1 MKKCFELTPCLLAFL
16 CITSYVEDVDNERSK
31 GMFSASQ
38 SGFSTIEV
46 YDLGPL
52 NKIDLSIAKAGLED
66 TGGTVTFSV
75 EQSLLDS
82 LNNADGT
89 SYQLLP
95 PECYTIENAT
105 YSVSP
110 GGDRRVTGGSLV
122 YDPHKIYNLC
132 GFDELKYVLPLRVS
146 STGTPMNSDRTA
158 TLYGFIVKEAIVRLA
173 STGGDFVVEGGTT
186 TSPMNLDTE
195 ISFENEW
202 DLTTSFATKGADY
215 VDNYN
220 SANSTYYIPLPSD
233 FYTLPDVTIAKGKT
247 TGGSAISLLGETLP
261 PGNYLL
267 PVSLS
272 GLSGQGDASIN
283 IDKETVA
290 NYFVIKQGGPINRD
304 HWTVTANTEE
314 KTGEVSAAY
323 PHNGQTI
330 SLIDGEIN
338 TFWHSKWQGG
348 EVAPPYEIIL
358 DMGKENSV
366 SQLGLIARQNA
377 LTSMNLEI
385 YAGDDGETWNLIGK
399 YFFDGSI
406 KTEQMVPVKACDAR
420 WIRLYIP
427 TLGSGSSVG
436 HLAEIYV
443 YGTDK

>member
-16 CITSYVEDVDNERSK
+16 CITSCVEDVDNERSK

-215 VDNYN
+215 VDH
-220 SANSTYYIPLPSD
+220 
-233 FYTLPDVTIAKGKT
+233 
-247 TGGSAISLLGETLP
+247 
-261 PGNYLL
+261 
-267 PVSLS
+267 
-272 GLSGQGDASIN
+272 SI
-283 IDKETVA
+283 
-290 NYFVIKQGGPINRD
+290 
-304 HWTVTANTEE
+304 
-314 KTGEVSAAY
+314 
-323 PHNGQTI
+323 
-330 SLIDGEIN
+330 
-338 TFWHSKWQGG
+338 
-348 EVAPPYEIIL
+348 
-358 DMGKENSV
+358 
-366 SQLGLIARQNA
+366 
-377 LTSMNLEI
+377 
-385 YAGDDGETWNLIGK
+385 
-399 YFFDGSI
+399 
-406 KTEQMVPVKACDAR
+406 
-420 WIRLYIP
+420 
-427 TLGSGSSVG
+427 
-436 HLAEIYV
+436 
-443 YGTDK
+443 

>member
-16 CITSYVEDVDNERSK
+16 CITSCVEDVDNERSK

-110 GGDRRVTGGSLV
+110 GGDRRVTGGSLG

-146 STGTPMNSDRTA
+146 S
-158 TLYGFIVKEAIVRLA
+158 
-173 STGGDFVVEGGTT
+173 
-186 TSPMNLDTE
+186 TE

-267 PVSLS
+267 PVSLG

-420 WIRLYIP
+420 WIRIYIP

>member
-1 MKKCFELTPCLLAFL
+1 M
-16 CITSYVEDVDNERSK
+16 
-31 GMFSASQ
+31 
-38 SGFSTIEV
+38 
-46 YDLGPL
+46 
-52 NKIDLSIAKAGLED
+52 
-66 TGGTVTFSV
+66 
-75 EQSLLDS
+75 DS

-110 GGDRRVTGGSLV
+110 GGDRRVTGGMV

-220 SANSTYYIPLPSD
+220 SANSTYYISLPSD

-247 TGGSAISLLGETLP
+247 TGALLLACWVKHFPPEIIFFRFLLG
-261 PGNYLL
+261 
-267 PVSLS
+267 

-290 NYFVIKQGGPINRD
+290 NYFVIKQGGLL
-304 HWTVTANTEE
+304 TVT
-314 KTGEVSAAY
+314 TG
-323 PHNGQTI
+323 Q
-330 SLIDGEIN
+330 
-338 TFWHSKWQGG
+338 
-348 EVAPPYEIIL
+348 
-358 DMGKENSV
+358 
-366 SQLGLIARQNA
+366 
-377 LTSMNLEI
+377 
-385 YAGDDGETWNLIGK
+385 
-399 YFFDGSI
+399 
-406 KTEQMVPVKACDAR
+406 
-420 WIRLYIP
+420 
-427 TLGSGSSVG
+427 
-436 HLAEIYV
+436 
-443 YGTDK
+443 

>member
-16 CITSYVEDVDNERSK
+16 CITSCIEDVDNERSK

-95 PECYTIENAT
+95 PECYTIE
-105 YSVSP
+105 
-110 GGDRRVTGGSLV
+110 
-122 YDPHKIYNLC
+122 
-132 GFDELKYVLPLRVS
+132 
-146 STGTPMNSDRTA
+146 
-158 TLYGFIVKEAIVRLA
+158 
-173 STGGDFVVEGGTT
+173 
-186 TSPMNLDTE
+186 
-195 ISFENEW
+195 
-202 DLTTSFATKGADY
+202 
-215 VDNYN
+215 
-220 SANSTYYIPLPSD
+220 
-233 FYTLPDVTIAKGKT
+233 
-247 TGGSAISLLGETLP
+247 
-261 PGNYLL
+261 
-267 PVSLS
+267 
-272 GLSGQGDASIN
+272 
-283 IDKETVA
+283 
-290 NYFVIKQGGPINRD
+290 
-304 HWTVTANTEE
+304 
-314 KTGEVSAAY
+314 
-323 PHNGQTI
+323 
-330 SLIDGEIN
+330 
-338 TFWHSKWQGG
+338 KWQGG

-420 WIRLYIP
+420 WIRIYIP

>member
-16 CITSYVEDVDNERSK
+16 CITSCVEDVDNERSK

-52 NKIDLSIAKAGLED
+52 NKIDLSIAKAGLKD

-233 FYTLPDVTIAKGKT
+233 FYTSRCHYRQGK
-247 TGGSAISLLGETLP
+247 
-261 PGNYLL
+261 
-267 PVSLS
+267 
-272 GLSGQGDASIN
+272 D
-283 IDKETVA
+283 
-290 NYFVIKQGGPINRD
+290 
-304 HWTVTANTEE
+304 
-314 KTGEVSAAY
+314 
-323 PHNGQTI
+323 NG
-330 SLIDGEIN
+330 
-338 TFWHSKWQGG
+338 
-348 EVAPPYEIIL
+348 
-358 DMGKENSV
+358 
-366 SQLGLIARQNA
+366 
-377 LTSMNLEI
+377 
-385 YAGDDGETWNLIGK
+385 
-399 YFFDGSI
+399 
-406 KTEQMVPVKACDAR
+406 
-420 WIRLYIP
+420 RLCY
-427 TLGSGSSVG
+427 
-436 HLAEIYV
+436 
-443 YGTDK
+443 

>member
-1 MKKCFELTPCLLAFL
+1 
-16 CITSYVEDVDNERSK
+16 
-31 GMFSASQ
+31 
-38 SGFSTIEV
+38 
-46 YDLGPL
+46 
-52 NKIDLSIAKAGLED
+52 
-66 TGGTVTFSV
+66 
-75 EQSLLDS
+75 
-82 LNNADGT
+82 
-89 SYQLLP
+89 
-95 PECYTIENAT
+95 
-105 YSVSP
+105 
-110 GGDRRVTGGSLV
+110 
-122 YDPHKIYNLC
+122 
-132 GFDELKYVLPLRVS
+132 
-146 STGTPMNSDRTA
+146 
-158 TLYGFIVKEAIVRLA
+158 
-173 STGGDFVVEGGTT
+173 
-186 TSPMNLDTE
+186 MNLNTE

-202 DLTTSFATKGADY
+202 DLTTSFAAKGTDY

-233 FYTLPDVTIAKGKT
+233 FYTLPDATIAKGKT

-283 IDKETVA
+283 IDKQTVA

-338 TFWHSKWQGG
+338 TFWHSQWQGG

-406 KTEQMVPVKACDAR
+406 KTEQMVPIKACDAR
-420 WIRLYIP
+420 WIRIYIP

>member
-16 CITSYVEDVDNERSK
+16 CITSCVEDVDNERSK

-52 NKIDLSIAKAGLED
+52 NKIDLSIAKAGLKD

-267 PVSLS
+267 PVSLG
-272 GLSGQGDASIN
+272 GLSGQGDR
-283 IDKETVA
+283 K
-290 NYFVIKQGGPINRD
+290 
-304 HWTVTANTEE
+304 
-314 KTGEVSAAY
+314 
-323 PHNGQTI
+323 
-330 SLIDGEIN
+330 
-338 TFWHSKWQGG
+338 
-348 EVAPPYEIIL
+348 
-358 DMGKENSV
+358 SV
-366 SQLGLIARQNA
+366 
-377 LTSMNLEI
+377 
-385 YAGDDGETWNLIGK
+385 
-399 YFFDGSI
+399 
-406 KTEQMVPVKACDAR
+406 V
-420 WIRLYIP
+420 
-427 TLGSGSSVG
+427 
-436 HLAEIYV
+436 
-443 YGTDK
+443 

>member
-16 CITSYVEDVDNERSK
+16 CITSCVEDVDNERSK

-38 SGFSTIEV
+38 SGFTTIEV

-66 TGGTVTFSV
+66 AGGTVTFSV

-89 SYQLLP
+89 AYQLLP
-95 PECYTIENAT
+95 SECYTIENAT
-105 YSVSP
+105 YDVTS

-132 GFDELKYVLPLRVS
+132 GFDELKYVLPLQVS

-158 TLYGFIVKEAIVRLA
+158 VLYGFIVKEAIVRLA
-173 STGGDFVVEGGTT
+173 STGGDFVVEGGAT
-186 TSPMNLDTE
+186 TSPMNLNTE

-202 DLTTSFATKGADY
+202 DLTTTFAAKGADY
-215 VDNYN
+215 VDHYN

-233 FYTLPDVTIAKGKT
+233 FYTLPDVTIAKG
-247 TGGSAISLLGETLP
+247 
-261 PGNYLL
+261 
-267 PVSLS
+267 
-272 GLSGQGDASIN
+272 
-283 IDKETVA
+283 IDKQTVA
-290 NYFVIKQGGPINRD
+290 NYFVIKQGSPINRD

-314 KTGEVSAAY
+314 KTGETSAAY
-323 PHNGQTI
+323 PHNGQTV
-330 SLIDGEIN
+330 SLIDGEVN
-338 TFWHSKWQGG
+338 TFWHSQWQGG

-385 YAGDDGETWNLIGK
+385 YAGNDGETWNLIGK

-406 KTEQMVPVKACDAR
+406 KTEQMVPVKTCDAR
-420 WIRLYIP
+420 WLRIYIP
-427 TLGSGSSVG
+427 SLGSGSSVG
-436 HLAEIYV
+436 HLAELYV

>member
-16 CITSYVEDVDNERSK
+16 CITSCIEDVDNERSK

-220 SANSTYYIPLPSD
+220 SANSTYYISLPSD

-247 TGGSAISLLGETLP
+247 TGG
-261 PGNYLL
+261 
-267 PVSLS
+267 
-272 GLSGQGDASIN
+272 
-283 IDKETVA
+283 

-420 WIRLYIP
+420 WIRIYIP

>member
-16 CITSYVEDVDNERSK
+16 CITSCVEDVENERSK

-66 TGGTVTFSV
+66 AGGTVTFSV

-158 TLYGFIVKEAIVRLA
+158 ALYGFIVKEAIVRLA
-173 STGGDFVVEGGTT
+173 STGGDFVIEGGTT

-202 DLTTSFATKGADY
+202 DLTTSFAAKGADY

-304 HWTVTANTEE
+304 HWTTR
-314 KTGEVSAAY
+314 K
-323 PHNGQTI
+323 
-330 SLIDGEIN
+330 
-338 TFWHSKWQGG
+338 K
-348 EVAPPYEIIL
+348 
-358 DMGKENSV
+358 
-366 SQLGLIARQNA
+366 RQA
-377 LTSMNLEI
+377 KFQPLT
-385 YAGDDGETWNLIGK
+385 
-399 YFFDGSI
+399 
-406 KTEQMVPVKACDAR
+406 
-420 WIRLYIP
+420 P
-427 TLGSGSSVG
+427 TTVRRYL
-436 HLAEIYV
+436 
-443 YGTDK
+443 

>member
-1 MKKCFELTPCLLAFL
+1 
-16 CITSYVEDVDNERSK
+16 
-31 GMFSASQ
+31 
-38 SGFSTIEV
+38 
-46 YDLGPL
+46 
-52 NKIDLSIAKAGLED
+52 
-66 TGGTVTFSV
+66 
-75 EQSLLDS
+75 
-82 LNNADGT
+82 
-89 SYQLLP
+89 
-95 PECYTIENAT
+95 
-105 YSVSP
+105 
-110 GGDRRVTGGSLV
+110 
-122 YDPHKIYNLC
+122 
-132 GFDELKYVLPLRVS
+132 
-146 STGTPMNSDRTA
+146 MNSDRTA

-267 PVSLS
+267 PVSLG

-406 KTEQMVPVKACDAR
+406 KTEQMVPVKACDTR
-420 WIRLYIP
+420 WIRIYIP